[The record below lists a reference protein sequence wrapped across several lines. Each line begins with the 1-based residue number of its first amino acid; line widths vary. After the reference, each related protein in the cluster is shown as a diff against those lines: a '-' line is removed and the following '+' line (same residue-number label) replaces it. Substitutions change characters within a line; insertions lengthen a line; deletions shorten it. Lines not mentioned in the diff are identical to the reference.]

1 MGLLDH
7 IWLGIVTVFSADP
20 VFSIAGLPISITI
33 VMVILG
39 FLFGIFVGATPGI
52 GGPFAMAI
60 SLPILISVFGF
71 DANALLPVLGF
82 LVGIMKGST
91 IGGAVPA
98 ILCNTPGTPDSLMTT
113 LDGYPLTKRGQP
125 GKALRVA
132 HFSSVS
138 GDTFSDIVL
147 ITCAPFL
154 AILVEKFLDFPE
166 KAALIILSLAFVSA
180 VVGSNVWKGMLAALL
195 GLFIAYIGTGEDGHP
210 RLSMGSDSLAA
221 GFPLISAVL
230 GVLILGEVFKS
241 LEDMWREMKDT
252 SSITHVEVKGD
263 NKLHLSD
270 IRRIL
275 PFIGISASIGTMIGA
290 LPGIGS
296 TLAATLGYATGRK
309 YHKGSPA
316 FGEGAIEGIAA
327 TEAAN
332 SAVAGANLIPV
343 LSLGIPGNVSAVFI
357 LLATETIS
365 GFTPGPQVFRLVPDQ
380 INQEMVYAFGLF
392 TTMIFA
398 NGLNWTLGGIF
409 MRWMGV
415 MIRIPKQRLLP
426 IVLLLTLTAIYVQ
439 QTTMFAVYVTL
450 GFGFLGYLM
459 RKLNMSVLAF
469 IIAYILANN
478 LEEAMR
484 QAFAVT
490 GADPWFL
497 FAGPISIT
505 FMVLAIAVVVFFA
518 RNQKDLS

>member
-98 ILCNTPGTPDSLMTT
+98 ILFNTPGTPDSLMTT

-195 GLFIAYIGTGEDGHP
+195 GLFIAYIGTGEDSHP

-357 LLATETIS
+357 LLA
-365 GFTPGPQVFRLVPDQ
+365 
-380 INQEMVYAFGLF
+380 
-392 TTMIFA
+392 
-398 NGLNWTLGGIF
+398 
-409 MRWMGV
+409 
-415 MIRIPKQRLLP
+415 
-426 IVLLLTLTAIYVQ
+426 
-439 QTTMFAVYVTL
+439 
-450 GFGFLGYLM
+450 
-459 RKLNMSVLAF
+459 
-469 IIAYILANN
+469 
-478 LEEAMR
+478 
-484 QAFAVT
+484 
-490 GADPWFL
+490 
-497 FAGPISIT
+497 
-505 FMVLAIAVVVFFA
+505 
-518 RNQKDLS
+518 